1 MSKNL
6 VKTGFDV
13 DHHIYAYD
21 CTRAFISLIFS
32 ICLGVRSHIECIK
45 LLLQLIRFD
54 YFCLLL
60 RMKTRLQFLT
70 NANNS
75 QILENNA
82 R

>member
-1 MSKNL
+1 M
-6 VKTGFDV
+6 
-13 DHHIYAYD
+13 
-21 CTRAFISLIFS
+21 
-32 ICLGVRSHIECIK
+32 E

-54 YFCLLL
+54 YFCLLV

-82 R
+82 KLDIIRIT